1 MGGVNSMGGVK
12 SLSLTKIRFEV
23 WGGLMSAYELIHLG
37 GCFLAPLLFEMLEY
51 GGQQVKT

>member
-1 MGGVNSMGGVK
+1 MGGVK